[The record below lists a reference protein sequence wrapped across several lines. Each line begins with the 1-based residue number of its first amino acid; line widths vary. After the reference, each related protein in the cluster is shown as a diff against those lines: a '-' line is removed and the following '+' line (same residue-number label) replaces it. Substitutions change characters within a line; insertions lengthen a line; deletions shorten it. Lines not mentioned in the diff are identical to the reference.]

1 MKLKLD
7 AARDLG
13 MRENTEIFELCKIHC
28 YQKVVF
34 QSVEGRKFQ
43 KFMVRTSKK
52 FQMRE
57 KFGNNPLDVKSFT
70 GAAVLENCD
79 EES

>member
-13 MRENTEIFELCKIHC
+13 RRENTEIFELSKIHC

-34 QSVEGRKFQ
+34 QSAEGRKFQ
-43 KFMVRTSKK
+43 KFIVRSSEKY
-52 FQMRE
+52 QMRE
-57 KFGNNPLDVKSFT
+57 IVGNNPLDVKSFT

>member
-7 AARDLG
+7 AARDFG
-13 MRENTEIFELCKIHC
+13 MRENTEIFELSQIHC

-34 QSVEGRKFQ
+34 QSAEGRKFQ
-43 KFMVRTSKK
+43 KFMVRSSKNFK
-52 FQMRE
+52 MRE
-57 KFGNNPLDVKSFT
+57 NFGNNPLDVKSFT
-70 GAAVLENCD
+70 GAAVLEKT